1 MTLDRSREADRTV
14 GKGRER
20 KRKETVWKVGSWEL
34 WSVRE
39 NACTMMRM
47 RPLLCASS
55 LRRCSCQKKKE
66 RNVGT
71 RYKKYGPTEEV
82 PVPVAASTCKYQA
95 ARARIKYQITV
106 RPRQVQKYQY
116 VDVVVSP
123 NSTQL
128 FVNLG
133 CWVRSFFLLVFVER
147 AKKKNKAYVWISTI
161 HT

>member
-95 ARARIKYQITV
+95 ARARIKYQITA

-116 VDVVVSP
+116 VRRRSSVAKFNTIICKSW
-123 NSTQL
+123 L
-128 FVNLG
+128 LG
-133 CWVRSFFLLVFVER
+133 SFIF
-147 AKKKNKAYVWISTI
+147 STI
-161 HT
+161 RRASKKEEQSLRVN